1 MKLIRSYPTASK
13 HRGKTAALLAAAI
26 LGAAFLACCRPAQ
39 KPAAGAPRGRQIVI
53 GVSLLNLSSE
63 FIVMLDQAMETRA
76 AELGVKL
83 IVNDAQRDAARQVQ
97 QAENFIAQRVD
108 AIILNPCEVD
118 GSSPAVEKARA
129 AGIPVVNVNSETR
142 ATPTAFV
149 GSHDEESG
157 RIAMNYIAQRLG
169 GKGNI
174 VMIQGFL
181 GQAAQI
187 ERAQGA
193 REVLAKN
200 PGLHLIADQTAD
212 WDRAKAMSLMENW
225 IQSYGGKINAVF
237 AQNDEMGIGALH
249 ALEQAHLKDKVPV
262 VGIDAIAEA
271 LQMVKAGRLDATVFQ
286 DARAQGSTAVD
297 VACRIVRG
305 QPYDKQA
312 FIPFRLVT
320 TANIGEFAR

>member
-1 MKLIRSYPTASK
+1 MNPTK
-13 HRGKTAALLAAAI
+13 RRGNFAFILVAAVLGAALLT
-26 LGAAFLACCRPAQ
+26 CCRPAPKQ
-39 KPAAGAPRGRQIVI
+39 TAGAPPAHPIVI

-63 FIVMLDQAMETRA
+63 FIVMLDQAMEA
-76 AELGVKL
+76 KASELGVKL
-83 IVNDAQRDAARQVQ
+83 IVADAQRDAARQVQ
-97 QAENFIAQRVD
+97 QAENFIAQGVD
-108 AIILNPCEVD
+108 IIILNPCEVD
-118 GSSPAVEKARA
+118 GSSPAVEKALA

-157 RIAMNYIAQRLG
+157 KIAMNYIAQRLHG
-169 GKGNI
+169 QGNV

-193 REVLAKN
+193 REVLAQFA
-200 PGLHLIADQTAD
+200 GLRLIADQTAE

-225 IQSYGGKINAVF
+225 IQSYGSKINAVF
-237 AQNDEMGIGALH
+237 AQNDEMGVGALH
-249 ALEQAHLKDKVPV
+249 ALEEAHMKDKVPV

-286 DARAQGSTAVD
+286 DARAQGSTAVET
-297 VACRIVRG
+297 ACRIVRG
-305 QPYDKQA
+305 QPYEKQT
-312 FIPFRLVT
+312 FIPFQLVT
-320 TANIGEFAR
+320 ADNIGEFTK

>member
-1 MKLIRSYPTASK
+1 MKDLAMDLIKR
-13 HRGKTAALLAAAI
+13 RGNAAGLLAAAA
-26 LGAAFLACCRPAQ
+26 LGAALLACCRPAP
-39 KPAAGAPRGRQIVI
+39 KPAAGPQQGHAIVI

-63 FIVMLDQAMETRA
+63 FIVMLDQAMEAKA

-83 IVNDAQRDAARQVQ
+83 IVADAQRDAARQVQ
-97 QAENFIAQRVD
+97 QAENFIAQGVD

-118 GSSPAVEKARA
+118 GSSPAVDKARA

-142 ATPTAFV
+142 AAPTAFV

-157 RIAMNYIAQRLG
+157 VIAMDYIAQRLHG
-169 GKGNI
+169 QGNI

-193 REVLAKN
+193 REVLAKY
-200 PGLHLIADQTAD
+200 PGLKLIADQTAD

-225 IQSYGGKINAVF
+225 IQSYGGRIDAVF
-237 AQNDEMGIGALH
+237 AQNDEMAIGALH
-249 ALEQAHLKDKVPV
+249 ALEQAHLKDRVPV

-286 DARAQGSTAVD
+286 DARAQGSTAVET
-297 VACRIVRG
+297 ACRIVRG

-320 TANIGEFAR
+320 AGNVGGFTK